1 MITVVL
7 PVLNQYKLTN
17 DLLNCISKNEEKPK
31 EIILIDNGSTEP
43 INELVNSH
51 KNLNIKYIRFNEN
64 VGVNPAWNLGI
75 MKSKTHIVS
84 ILNND
89 LLINN
94 YFFKRIKETMIDT
107 NIGVCVPNTISDM
120 YYAMTCKYEPVKIAP
135 CNKREGWAFTIK
147 KDIIEKFGYIPK
159 ELNRTYGD
167 DYIFHCARKLNYRTV
182 KMENNY
188 IFHYGSITTVK
199 ELKDK
204 GKEFPDK
211 NTEKE
216 IWLKIKQRLEGGEK
230 NVSIT

>member
-7 PVLNQYKLTN
+7 PVLNQYKLTS
-17 DLLNCISKNEEKPK
+17 DLLNCISKNEEKPE
-31 EIILIDNGSTEP
+31 EIILIDNGSIEP
-43 INELVNSH
+43 INKLVTAH
-51 KNLNIKYIRFNEN
+51 KNLNIRYIRFDEN
-64 VGVNPAWNLGI
+64 IGVNPAWNLGI
-75 MKSKTHIVS
+75 MKSKTPVVS

-94 YFFKRIKETMIDT
+94 YFFKRIKETMNDKD
-107 NIGVCVPNTISDM
+107 IGVCVPNTISDM
-120 YYAMTCKYEPVKIAP
+120 YYAMTCKYEPVKIGP

-147 KDIIEKFGYIPK
+147 KDIIDKFGYIPK

-188 IFHYGSITTVK
+188 IFHYGSITTIK
-199 ELKDK
+199 ELKEK

-211 NTEKE
+211 NIERE
-216 IWLKIKQRLEGGEK
+216 IWLKIKER
-230 NVSIT
+230 IM

>member
-17 DLLNCISKNEEKPK
+17 DLLNCISKNEEKPE
-31 EIILIDNGSTEP
+31 EIILIDNGSTDP

-51 KNLNIKYIRFNEN
+51 KNLNIRYVRFNEN
-64 VGVNPAWNLGI
+64 IGVNPSWNLGI
-75 MKSKTHIVS
+75 MKSKTPVVS

-94 YFFKRIKETMIDT
+94 HFFKRIKETMCDKD
-107 NIGVCVPNTISDM
+107 IGICVPNTIPDM
-120 YYAMTCKYEPVKIAP
+120 YYAMTCKYEPVKIGP

-147 KDIIEKFGYIPK
+147 KDIIDKLGYIPK

-182 KMENNY
+182 RIENNY
-188 IFHYGSITTVK
+188 IFHYGSITTVQ
-199 ELKDK
+199 ELKEK

-211 NTEKE
+211 NIERE
-216 IWLKIKQRLEGGEK
+216 IWLKIKHRLEGGEK
-230 NVSIT
+230 NVITT